1 MNDPGSHGPSSS
13 DARLRVPLSTGT
25 HIDHYVIHSVLG
37 SGGFGITYLANH
49 DLLGKYYAIKEYFPS
64 EFSYREGKSVR
75 PTTTSGPTYR
85 WGLDRFLSEA
95 RALARF
101 KHGAI
106 VDVVSVFELNDTAYI
121 VLAYEQG
128 NDMAA
133 WSKGLGRLP
142 TQAEIDRILESLLG
156 ALEEMHA
163 RNLLHRD
170 IAPDNVLI
178 RDDGSPVLIDFGS
191 ARESIRGRSKVLSA
205 IVKRGYSPPEQY
217 SSRPELQGPWSE

>member
-101 KHGAI
+101 KHA
-106 VDVVSVFELNDTAYI
+106 
-121 VLAYEQG
+121 
-128 NDMAA
+128 
-133 WSKGLGRLP
+133 
-142 TQAEIDRILESLLG
+142 AEIITGVHG
-156 ALEEMHA
+156 AVLHGSVERRQSFLRPPRFERA
-163 RNLLHRD
+163 QAVLQNCLRRPRCAKRQPCQDGNRN
-170 IAPDNVLI
+170 NV
-178 RDDGSPVLIDFGS
+178 P
-191 ARESIRGRSKVLSA
+191 
-205 IVKRGYSPPEQY
+205 
-217 SSRPELQGPWSE
+217 